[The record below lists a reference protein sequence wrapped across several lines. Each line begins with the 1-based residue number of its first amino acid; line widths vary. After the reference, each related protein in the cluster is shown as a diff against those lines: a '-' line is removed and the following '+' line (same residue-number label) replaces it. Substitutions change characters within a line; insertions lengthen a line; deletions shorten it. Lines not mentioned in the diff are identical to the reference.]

1 MKRLLSLFSLVLV
14 TVMLTACGGQTQG
27 TTNTNNV
34 TTTTKDPY
42 TKLVSSVTGI
52 EYEPCTLTYAAWDL
66 GQEDSETPNM
76 DRLMLKAFEA
86 AYPGIKVKIVE
97 RPKIPGT
104 NDDQGWDEFLTA
116 KASVGMLPD
125 VFQPDD
131 IPLGIKN
138 GWCYDLTNLV
148 KEDEEYNMMSTD
160 ITDAATYDGHVMA
173 LPQSIFYWGFL
184 VNETLYESKNLDA
197 PTTDTTYEELMSL
210 TKSAANHTSQT
221 GNGIV
226 GLSGIEHIIHWYA
239 SQLNPDFGWWTYDG
253 EKFNLDGPEFTEAIT
268 EYRKLRTDSSF
279 VLEALQ
285 DLAGEEG
292 STIKLEDIFGSTD
305 YTNDEK
311 ILCRFIASYEFGS
324 YQSKLDR
331 GELQNDYA
339 FIGTPVINGNK
350 KVPIILDFLCVASTT
365 EHPKEAFLLAKWM
378 GYGDDGYEERLIL
391 GEQFK
396 DQNIELVNYPSMT
409 KNKEHLDRYFETFWA
424 FSDLRDIIENGTFIV
439 EPPKFLPGYN
449 AARYSGAYDVETTMY
464 QEIVK
469 IMDGEVNL
477 ADVKVE
483 LNRRANELMAA
494 DANLVKEAIAK
505 LK

>member
-14 TVMLTACGGQTQG
+14 TVLLTACGGNTQDS
-27 TTNTNNV
+27 TKAV
-34 TTTTKDPY
+34 VTTTKDPY
-42 TKLVSSVTGI
+42 TNLVSSVTGI
-52 EYEPCTLTYAAWDL
+52 EYDPCTLTYAAWDL

-76 DRLMLKAFEA
+76 DRLMLRAFEA

-138 GWCYDLTNLV
+138 GWCYDLTALA
-148 KEDEEYNMMSTD
+148 KADEEYNKMSTD

-173 LPQSIFYWGFL
+173 IPQSIFYWGFL
-184 VNETLYESKNLDA
+184 VNKTLYESKNLDA
-197 PTTDTTYEELMSL
+197 PTTDTTYDELMSL
-210 TKSAANHTSQT
+210 TKSAANHTST
-221 GNGIV
+221 VGNGVV

-239 SQLNPDFGWWTYDG
+239 SQLNTNYGWWTYDG
-253 EKFNLDGPEFTEAIT
+253 EKFNLDSDEFSEAVS

-285 DLAGEEG
+285 DLAMAED
-292 STIKLEDIFGSTD
+292 STIVLEDIFGTTD

-331 GELQNDYA
+331 GELLDDYA
-339 FIGTPVINGNK
+339 FIGTPVIDGNK
-350 KVPIILDFLCVASTT
+350 RVPVILDFLCVASTT
-365 EHPKEAFLLAKWM
+365 EHPREAFLLAKWM
-378 GYGDDGYEERLIL
+378 GYGDDGYTERLIL
-391 GEQFK
+391 GDQFK

-409 KNKEHLDRYFETFWA
+409 GNKEHLDAYFDTFWA
-424 FSDLRDIIENGTFIV
+424 FEDLRDIIDNGTFIV

-449 AARYSGAYDVETTMY
+449 AARYSGAYDVETNMY
-464 QEIVK
+464 TEIVK
-469 IMDGEVNL
+469 IMDGQVNL
-477 ADVKVE
+477 ADVKAE

-494 DANLVKEAIAK
+494 DATLVKEAIAK